1 MSSNNYL
8 SIYAKSFNWAG
19 FFLPKKTYLKCSTL
33 YDFCRTI
40 DNIADDSETLN
51 IKKNKF
57 LNFKSDFV
65 NKKFD
70 NPIIKKMWELVDEY
84 QISTKIIE
92 DLFDGIES
100 DLKDKVEINSDKEL
114 LVYSYRV
121 AGTVGLMM
129 AKILNVKNN
138 NALKSAIDL
147 GIAMQLTNIS
157 RDVIQDA
164 NNNRSY
170 IDGDFDTIK
179 KTLKLADTF
188 YESSFSSI
196 REIPIFFRFSI
207 LVARRV
213 YREIGNFILKKN
225 NFENY
230 EKSGKIYVP
239 KIYKI
244 FQTFLAIYDFFKLL
258 LIKSEDHS
266 RYKEHLMINEEINL
280 NERL

>member
-70 NPIIKKMWELVDEY
+70 NPIIKKMWELVEEY

-100 DLKDKVEINSDKEL
+100 DLKDKVEITSDKEL

-164 NNNRSY
+164 NNNRNY
-170 IDGDFDTIK
+170 IDGNFDSIK

-196 REIPIFFRFSI
+196 KEIPIFFRFSI

-244 FQTFLAIYDFFKLL
+244 FQTFLAIYDFLKLL